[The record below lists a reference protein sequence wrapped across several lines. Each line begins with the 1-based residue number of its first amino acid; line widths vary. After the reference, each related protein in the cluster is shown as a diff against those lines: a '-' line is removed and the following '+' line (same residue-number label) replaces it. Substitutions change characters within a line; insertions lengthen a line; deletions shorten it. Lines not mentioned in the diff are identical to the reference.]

1 MTTGAPPRRR
11 VVAALILVAGT
22 ATCLGAASVDLP
34 RQDAD
39 LPGIA
44 RDAMSQALPRWHT
57 TEVVNAIVYGTRGF
71 DTFGE
76 TFLLLSAVV
85 GVIVVCRGRERRR
98 VFLQE
103 ERLGRREQAEA
114 RRAGAGPRGRGRRS
128 DVERA
133 EGLEQGQVEGSDRDL
148 DRERRDER
156 LGRRGPVSSAAMTV
170 VVRAGTR
177 TVLPVLAVAGVYLA
191 AWGYSPG
198 GGFPAG
204 AVLAGVVLLAYAANG
219 YRAVRRFV
227 RPALLEVVEL
237 AGAAA
242 IVAIEVLGL
251 ALKGSISANWLPL
264 GTAKTI
270 QGGGILQAF
279 SGSELLEVG
288 TGLLLVV
295 FSLLA
300 METYLLLVSMAYRR
314 GGTAPVLVDTP
325 KGRSVESVVHGRVA
339 DPVLQNFCL
348 TAIII
353 GVAVTGVFL
362 AVVVGVAQH
371 YRSLD
376 ADDVRVM
383 RG

>member
-300 METYLLLVSMAYRR
+300 MEREWTEDDPE
-314 GGTAPVLVDTP
+314 AP
-325 KGRSVESVVHGRVA
+325 E
-339 DPVLQNFCL
+339 
-348 TAIII
+348 
-353 GVAVTGVFL
+353 
-362 AVVVGVAQH
+362 
-371 YRSLD
+371 
-376 ADDVRVM
+376 
-383 RG
+383 